1 MDELRFSEI
10 LSYAVFNNSKEQL
23 LQFIKKF
30 DKVHVISGNPEVLS
44 NGLTDSELFSNCN
57 SENSVIIP
65 DGLGVVI
72 ASKIVNRPVQE
83 KIAGIELMDDI
94 IKMCNDEGKGIYLLG
109 AKEEVLDLAKTNLKT
124 KYKDLN
130 IVGSHNGYFDMDNC
144 EDIIN
149 DINEAKPYAV
159 FVAMGC
165 PRQEKFIN
173 KYINELPVNVLMGVG
188 GSFDIIA
195 GKLDRA
201 PKWMISCG
209 LEWLYRVSKEP
220 YRIKRLGVIPIFL
233 LKVIKYAY
241 IKPE

>member
-10 LSYAVFNNSKEQL
+10 LGYAVFNNSKEQL
-23 LQFIKKF
+23 LNFIKKF
-30 DKVHVISGNPEVLS
+30 DKVHIISGNPEVLS

-72 ASKIVNRPVQE
+72 SSKLVNRPVHE
-83 KIAGIELMDDI
+83 KIAGIEVMDDI

-109 AKEEVLDLAKTNLKT
+109 AKEDVLDLAKTNLKT

>member
-10 LSYAVFNNSKEQL
+10 LSYAVFNNSKKQL

>member
-10 LSYAVFNNSKEQL
+10 LSYAVFNNSKKQL

-165 PRQEKFIN
+165 TRQEKFIN